1 MALQSSGAIS
11 LSDIQGEF
19 GGSNPIS
26 ISEYY
31 GKDTVPSSGAI
42 DFSDFYGTS
51 DGVPDLQAIY
61 ASTQAENFTSAGIS
75 WKLNN
80 RYSGYSGSPS
90 KGGYVSLAGSGT
102 YPCVYA
108 SSLSQATGYQNT
120 FAQRDF
126 LALDGVF
133 QTSTTTSTLV
143 SMNADSRPNEYLI
156 YWTVNLITGNTGATQ
171 YKTGVDNRT
180 LDARIDWYS

>member
-11 LSDIQGEF
+11 LSDIQTEF

-31 GKDTVPSSGAI
+31 GSDTVPSSGAI

-80 RYSGYSGSPS
+80 KFSGYTGAPS
-90 KGGYVSLAGSGT
+90 KGGYVIIAGAGT
-102 YPCVYA
+102 YPCIYA
-108 SSLSQATGYQNT
+108 SSLSAATSYQNA
-120 FAQRDF
+120 FAQR
-126 LALDGVF
+126 
-133 QTSTTTSTLV
+133 S
-143 SMNADSRPNEYLI
+143 YLG
-156 YWTVNLITGNTGATQ
+156 WTAPSKAAPHQVWSA
-171 YKTGVDNRT
+171 
-180 LDARIDWYS
+180 